1 MMTLDLEPA
10 NEADLDEVE
19 SLLDQND
26 LPTADLHANEI
37 RLFCARADGE
47 LVGVGG
53 LEVYGPDALLR
64 SVVTDPSVRGEGYG
78 TSLVDALEERAAAL
92 GATELYL
99 LTTTA
104 ATFFGDLDY
113 REVDRESAPR
123 SIRETTQF
131 STLCPDSATC
141 MRKRVE

>member
-1 MMTLDLEPA
+1 MATLSLEPA
-10 NEADLDEVE
+10 TEADLDEVE
-19 SLLDQND
+19 SLLEASD
-26 LPTADLHANEI
+26 LPTADLHADEV
-37 RLFCARADGE
+37 RFFLARADEE
-47 LVGVGG
+47 LIGVGG

-78 TSLVDALEERAAAL
+78 TSLVDALEERATAL
-92 GATELYL
+92 GATEMYL

-104 ATFFGDLDY
+104 ATFFGDLGY

-123 SIRETTQF
+123 SIRETAQF